1 MEGPAAATPGGS
13 AVKIFVDL
21 LLLPSFETQTDLGLG
36 VPNSGAAEAPRT
48 TTHAQLGSVIYVLRP
63 T

>member
-1 MEGPAAATPGGS
+1 MMEGPAATPGGS
-13 AVKIFVDL
+13 AVKIFVDCF
-21 LLLPSFETQTDLGLG
+21 LPSFETQADLGLG

-48 TTHAQLGSVIYVLRP
+48 TTQAQLGSAIYVLRL